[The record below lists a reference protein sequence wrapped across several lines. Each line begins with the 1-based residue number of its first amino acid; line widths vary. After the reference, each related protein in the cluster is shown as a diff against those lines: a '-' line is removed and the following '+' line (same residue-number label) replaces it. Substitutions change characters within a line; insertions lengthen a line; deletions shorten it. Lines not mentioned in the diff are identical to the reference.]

1 VSQVWEE
8 IITLA
13 GEGGRFT
20 LFGSKNANGT
30 WMMFRKETNEALLA
44 DLLDDEDLS
53 GIVHQKSGVVTNWT
67 DAIAL
72 LGRSWMHLHPRFV
85 HPEFKQLIW
94 SEVSSSE
101 ASFSFRHWER
111 LCLTDS

>member
-1 VSQVWEE
+1 MDQVWEE
-8 IITLA
+8 IIILA
-13 GEGGRFT
+13 GEGGSVT
-20 LFGSKNANGT
+20 LLGSKNANGT

-53 GIVHQKSGVVTNWT
+53 GLVHLQSAIITNWA

-72 LGRSWMHLHPRFV
+72 LGRSWIHLHPRFV

-94 SEVSSSE
+94 SEISSSE
-101 ASFSFRHWER
+101 VSFSLRHWER